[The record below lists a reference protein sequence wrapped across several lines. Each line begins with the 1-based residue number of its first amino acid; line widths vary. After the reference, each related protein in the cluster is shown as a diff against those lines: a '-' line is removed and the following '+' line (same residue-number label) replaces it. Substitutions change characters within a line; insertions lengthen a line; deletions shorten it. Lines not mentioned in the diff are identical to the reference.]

1 MRLRQKLTFAGMAAL
16 AAVTLPIAGTL
27 AVARAEHWQFNNT
40 TCMAVG
46 FYAQAP
52 APRHLKDGDL
62 IEICPSTRNPLQLS
76 FVGFPA
82 FQRTVPVNQNPAMEQ
97 AIKGFWLEHE
107 KDGPCASGLMPF
119 AKRVVATAGQTVR
132 ITRKGVTVDGKRLP
146 HSRLINRV
154 SGIPVIHL
162 PIGFTMTIPKG
173 YFWDYAP
180 GTAAY
185 TSAYYGPEPASHVL
199 HTLRPVLT
207 IPGSQ
212 KWYTDRLQYAPTS
225 KGGAA

>member
-1 MRLRQKLTFAGMAAL
+1 MPRLTTIAVCTL
-16 AAVTLPIAGTL
+16 AAITLPLAGTL
-27 AVARAEHWQFNNT
+27 ALARAEHWRFNNT
-40 TCMAVG
+40 TCMPLG

-52 APRHLKDGDL
+52 APRHLHDGD
-62 IEICPSTRNPLQLS
+62 IVEICPSVQNPLHLS

-82 FQRTVPVNQNPAMEQ
+82 FQRTVSAGQNPAMEQ

-107 KDGPCASGLMPF
+107 SGSPCASGLMPF
-119 AKRVVATAGQTVR
+119 AKRVAATPGQTVR
-132 ITRKGVTVDGKRLP
+132 ITAKGVMVNGKLLP
-146 HSRLINRV
+146 HSRLISTV

-185 TSAYYGPEPASHVL
+185 TSAYYGPEPITHIL
-199 HTLRPVLT
+199 HGLRPVWT
-207 IPGSQ
+207 VPGSQ
-212 KWYTDRLQYAPTS
+212 TWYTDKLHYVS
-225 KGGAA
+225 GKGDTA